1 MASTRC
7 RLQIEGVGR
16 RPGIVVRMSK
26 VEKVGFKSPVRLSWR
41 IEGEDLLRCRTF
53 MKQAC
58 PSLRHKY
65 NALVRPLKPIEFD
78 SW

>member
-7 RLQIEGVGR
+7 RVQIEGVGK

-26 VEKVGFKSPVRLSWR
+26 VEKVGDKSPVPLSCR
-41 IEGEDLLRCRTF
+41 IEGEYLLRCKTF
-53 MKQAC
+53 KKQAC

-65 NALVRPLKPIEFD
+65 TALVRPLKPIEFD